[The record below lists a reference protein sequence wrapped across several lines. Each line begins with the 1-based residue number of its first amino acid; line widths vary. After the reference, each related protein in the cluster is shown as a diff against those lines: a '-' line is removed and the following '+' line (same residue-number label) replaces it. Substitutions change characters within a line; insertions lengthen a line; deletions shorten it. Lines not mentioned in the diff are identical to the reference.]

1 MILFLY
7 NNECKRMDQD
17 WNPVILQKS
26 KSKPKP
32 QSGSTSTEYNDEI
45 PSIRMFTKEM
55 GQTIARL
62 RNAKQWTQEQLA
74 QRLRIPK
81 QTIVL
86 LEQGKEKYNGPL
98 VAKLKKELGNFDW

>member
-1 MILFLY
+1 
-7 NNECKRMDQD
+7 MDQD

-26 KSKPKP
+26 KPKSSSNP
-32 QSGSTSTEYNDEI
+32 VNAIKKDDEI
-45 PSIRMFTKEM
+45 PTIRMFTKEM

-62 RNAKQWTQEQLA
+62 RNEKQWTQEQLA

-81 QTIVL
+81 QTILL